1 MSEVERSRFFGYLMK
16 QGRLVECRKF
26 ILQRISF
33 LSPMEMKFCAIASRK
48 TLIYSIRVWWWRYET
63 IFDYKYYICSVYSF
77 LLRIK
82 FLFQLNYNKPFTR
95 NKRNGKN
102 LKLFAFNCYM
112 QKCRRRISY
121 TWSKIKKRFLNS
133 TLHFPN
139 YERLWACSQFPA
151 HRMTY
156 ILSLNFSSEPG
167 FQLRQLLS
175 ISFDAISFKDWIL
188 LHTPVKLVTWESLSR
203 RSFVNYACIDA
214 LSFTNNKDIYWNM
227 KL

>member
-1 MSEVERSRFFGYLMK
+1 MITKLYIGLTLMSEVERSRFLGYLMK

-112 QKCRRRISY
+112 QKCRKRISY
-121 TWSKIKKRFLNS
+121 MWSKIKKRFLNS
-133 TLHFPN
+133 TL
-139 YERLWACSQFPA
+139 
-151 HRMTY
+151 
-156 ILSLNFSSEPG
+156 
-167 FQLRQLLS
+167 QLRGLVGVLPIPSTQNDLYSFLELFFWTRFS
-175 ISFDAISFKDWIL
+175 ITTITFY
-188 LHTPVKLVTWESLSR
+188 
-203 RSFVNYACIDA
+203 FVRCN
-214 LSFTNNKDIYWNM
+214 
-227 KL
+227 

>member
-1 MSEVERSRFFGYLMK
+1 MGKIWNCSRSIVICKSVEKEF
-16 QGRLVECRKF
+16 
-26 ILQRISF
+26 RIYD
-33 LSPMEMKFCAIASRK
+33 R
-48 TLIYSIRVWWWRYET
+48 
-63 IFDYKYYICSVYSF
+63 
-77 LLRIK
+77 
-82 FLFQLNYNKPFTR
+82 
-95 NKRNGKN
+95 
-102 LKLFAFNCYM
+102 
-112 QKCRRRISY
+112 
-121 TWSKIKKRFLNS
+121 KKRFLNS

-139 YERLWACSQFPA
+139 YEGLWACSQFPA

-214 LSFTNNKDIYWNM
+214 LSFINNKDIYWNM